1 MPIRM
6 FVTAGTVADC
16 TQASQTCGKGIDAA
30 ILLADKGYDSD
41 AFAWHFPGF
50 SALQGTQSSTRLRQI
65 LVPLAASGRKGF
77 LGIEALARRC
87 HTICQ
92 EHIIILGGCS
102 YSLYPYL
109 DKNQLKAPFKN
120 KEKILKEQAS

>member
-1 MPIRM
+1 MNRRRLNTKRHLAVDAYGIPVRVII
-6 FVTAGTVADC
+6 TEGTVADC
-16 TQASQTCGKGIDAA
+16 TQTHRLVEGIDAA

-41 AFAWHFPGF
+41 AFAGHLPGY
-50 SALQGTQSSTRLRQI
+50 SALQGTQSSARLRQI
-65 LVPLAASGRKGF
+65 LVPLAASGRKGL

-92 EHIIILGGCS
+92 EHIVILGGCP

-109 DKNQLKAPFKN
+109 EKN
-120 KEKILKEQAS
+120 